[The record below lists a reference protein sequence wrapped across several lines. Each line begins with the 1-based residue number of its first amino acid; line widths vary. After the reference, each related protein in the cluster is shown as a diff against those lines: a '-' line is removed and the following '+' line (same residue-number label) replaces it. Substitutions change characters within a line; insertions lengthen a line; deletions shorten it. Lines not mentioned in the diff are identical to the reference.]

1 MNKENKSTL
10 KAIITIPAVI
20 IVIFV
25 ALFAYSGIW
34 PPLVV
39 VDSESM
45 QHGDQSSIG
54 TIDTGDIVIIKETN
68 SFEDITT
75 YAEGLSTG
83 HKTYSGYG
91 DVIVYNSEYL
101 NKSIIHRA
109 IIKLEYDELTNSFSA
124 PSLKDINENLWE
136 ADGGHSYSNLK
147 DEIVLKNV
155 PYTKDGEIKIN
166 LKNILYDMGS
176 SPHSG
181 IVTMGDGNTRVDQNS
196 GISDLVEEKDI
207 TGKARG
213 EIPWFGIVN
222 LIANGHGLSSVP
234 QNSKTD
240 FVIALILIIGVP
252 IGRSEIIDYR
262 KKKKD

>member
-1 MNKENKSTL
+1 MDKEHKSTL
-10 KAIITIPAVI
+10 KAIIAIPVVI
-20 IVIFV
+20 ALIFV

-45 QHGDQSSIG
+45 QHGEESSIG
-54 TIDTGDIVIIKETN
+54 TIDTGDIVIIKKTD

-75 YAEGLSTG
+75 YVEGLSTG
-83 HKTYSGYG
+83 YKTYSGYG
-91 DVIVYNSEYL
+91 DVIIYNSEYL

-109 IIKLEYDELTNSFSA
+109 IIKLEYDESTNTFSA

-136 ADGGHSYSNLK
+136 ADGGHSYSG
-147 DEIVLKNV
+147 LKNEIIIKNV
-155 PYTKDGEIKIN
+155 SYTDSGEIIIN
-166 LKNILYDMGS
+166 LKNILFDMGS
-176 SPHSG
+176 DPHGG
-181 IVTMGDGNTRVDQNS
+181 IVTMGDGNSRIDQNS

-207 TGKARG
+207 SGKARG

-222 LIANGHGLSSVP
+222 LLANGHDLSDIP

-240 FVIALILIIGVP
+240 FVIALVLIIGVP
-252 IGRSEIIDYR
+252 IGLSEIIDYR
-262 KKKKD
+262 KKKFR